1 MVIVV
6 YTHSDMQDIWPP
18 FFDRLHKFMHEYKIY
33 VFVNKDSDLI
43 PSTFVKVFYD
53 DTLTYTERLSSCISK
68 VEEDVILFTHE
79 DMILYSEP
87 RYDLLE
93 RYEKIVTEN
102 KANGIK
108 LIATSPNDTFYTSDI
123 DDTLVTSQF
132 SKFSIQPTI
141 IKKETFANIFENK
154 QFNIWEFE
162 DKINHVD
169 LHFMSKVGYERKR
182 GLYHYDSTVYPYI
195 ATAINKGKW
204 NVSEYQEELNPIFEE
219 YNINPFDRG
228 IA

>member
-1 MVIVV
+1 M
-6 YTHSDMQDIWPP
+6 
-18 FFDRLHKFMHEYKIY
+18 
-33 VFVNKDSDLI
+33 
-43 PSTFVKVFYD
+43 
-53 DTLTYTERLSSCISK
+53 
-68 VEEDVILFTHE
+68 
-79 DMILYSEP
+79 
-87 RYDLLE
+87 
-93 RYEKIVTEN
+93 
-102 KANGIK
+102 
-108 LIATSPNDTFYTSDI
+108 IATSPNDTFYTSDI